1 MTSFWAEHAWLPTG
15 LARSVRLVVADGR
28 FTSVEPRSQRQPED
42 TRLTGV
48 VLPGMANAHSH
59 VFQRAL
65 RGRNQT
71 DAQNLI
77 AWRAQMYTLADKLN
91 PDLYLALARA
101 TFAEMA
107 LAGFTVVGEY
117 HYLHHDR
124 GGVRYADPN
133 AMGAALAK
141 AAADVGIRLTLIDTL
156 YLAGGLTSD
165 GHLPVEGAQ
174 LRFSDGSVEA
184 WADRME
190 RVDQTE
196 LMRRGAAIHSFRAVP
211 REAAAHAVQLV
222 GELPLH
228 VYVSEQ
234 PAENVA
240 CQMYYGA
247 TPTQL
252 LADIDALGPE
262 LTAVHATH
270 VSEDDID
277 LLADTESQVVVCPTS
292 EQDMADGMA
301 PVRRLLD
308 AGVPVGI
315 GSDEQAFVD
324 PFLEMRELE
333 MHERL
338 RTGERGCFT
347 TAELVRAGS
356 VHGYQSLGWYAGG
369 ALAPGMLADFITV
382 DQDSVRTAGSKAAEI
397 VYTASAPDVLD
408 VYVGGRAIVS
418 GGQHAVGPLGP
429 MLREAFHLIRE
440 TVG

>member
-1 MTSFWAEHAWLPTG
+1 VGLHVARECQDGGGIGAGSSRRIVTSFWAEHAWLPTG

-77 AWRAQMYTLADKLN
+77 AWRAQMYALADKLN

-190 RVDQTE
+190 RIDQTE
-196 LMRRGAAIHSFRAVP
+196 LMRRGA
-211 REAAAHAVQLV
+211 
-222 GELPLH
+222 
-228 VYVSEQ
+228 
-234 PAENVA
+234 
-240 CQMYYGA
+240 
-247 TPTQL
+247 
-252 LADIDALGPE
+252 
-262 LTAVHATH
+262 
-270 VSEDDID
+270 
-277 LLADTESQVVVCPTS
+277 
-292 EQDMADGMA
+292 
-301 PVRRLLD
+301 
-308 AGVPVGI
+308 
-315 GSDEQAFVD
+315 
-324 PFLEMRELE
+324 
-333 MHERL
+333 
-338 RTGERGCFT
+338 
-347 TAELVRAGS
+347 
-356 VHGYQSLGWYAGG
+356 
-369 ALAPGMLADFITV
+369 
-382 DQDSVRTAGSKAAEI
+382 
-397 VYTASAPDVLD
+397 
-408 VYVGGRAIVS
+408 
-418 GGQHAVGPLGP
+418 
-429 MLREAFHLIRE
+429 
-440 TVG
+440 